1 MRNATPVAAAPM
13 IYSTDMAL
21 VVISITSKSSLILSG
36 QLMSDMLNPALNS
49 AENTFV
55 GSNANG
61 ALRFEQ
67 LVTFNL
73 LSPPLLK
80 FPSQYVKT
88 CMA

>member
-1 MRNATPVAAAPM
+1 MRNAIPVAATPI

-21 VVISITSKSSLILSG
+21 VVISMTSKSSLILSG
-36 QLMSDMLNPALNS
+36 HLMSDILNPALNS

-67 LVTFNL
+67 LVTSSS
-73 LSPPLLK
+73 LSAPFLK

>member
-1 MRNATPVAAAPM
+1 MRNATPVAVTPM

-21 VVISITSKSSLILSG
+21 VVISMTSKSSLILSG
-36 QLMSDMLNPALNS
+36 QLTSDILNPALNS

-61 ALRFEQ
+61 ALRLEQ
-67 LVTFNL
+67 LVTF
-73 LSPPLLK
+73 SPPSPLFLK